1 MKISVF
7 GILPFSQLIKEGFN
21 DLGHE
26 ISKEKPD
33 IIFSNDPRGYKDA
46 ISLKI
51 KYPKSFLILNL
62 LDIPWHMPNIQ
73 KQTQLLVS
81 AFLDKAD
88 AITVISFKVKR
99 DLQKFLNKK
108 LFVIYN
114 PRRDVYYDRDI
125 KKNDM
130 FLFVGRANDPVK
142 RFELI
147 RESLSKIKNGNQNI
161 KICGSE
167 DPNFGSYQG
176 YVSDQKL
183 NELYNSSRY
192 VLLPSIA
199 EGIGL
204 PMIEG
209 MICGCIPITCSDND
223 TAKEFSPP
231 DFICDPNPQS
241 IINKIENLNKNYTK
255 NMKLALEY
263 GNKYI
268 DQFNKINIA
277 KNILNVKK

>member
-33 IIFSNDPRGYKDA
+33 IIFANDPRGYKDA

-114 PRRDVYYDRDI
+114 PRRDVYYDCDI

-192 VLLPSIA
+192 VLLPSLA

-209 MICGCIPITCSDND
+209 MICVCIPITCSDND

-277 KNILNVKK
+277 KNILNIKK